1 MRQAKRSKF
10 EHTKMTRT
18 VTLLSL
24 CSPLLAAPAFLANAQ
39 PPSVPPAARES
50 IEWCDIWISHANE
63 TNLPRVLLIGDSIT
77 RAYYSKVEKH
87 LEGKAYVAR
96 LATSR
101 FISDPVLLQEITVV
115 LDNTKFDVIHFNNG
129 MHGWHH
135 SEKEYRAAFPQFL
148 STIKAHAPGAKL
160 IWASTT
166 TLKVSQPSDE
176 QKQASD
182 ERIAARNAIALEFIK
197 PQDIDVDDLNMLTRE
212 HPEYHSDNV
221 HFNEEGIDLQAAQ
234 VAAHIRKLLKR

>member
-1 MRQAKRSKF
+1 
-10 EHTKMTRT
+10 MTNTLARLMLFSLL
-18 VTLLSL
+18 VT
-24 CSPLLAAPAFLANAQ
+24 SPTFLRNAQ
-39 PPSVPPAARES
+39 PATVPPAARES

-101 FISDPVLLQEITVV
+101 FISDPVLLQEIAVV
-115 LDNTKFDVIHFNNG
+115 LDNTKFDIIHFNNG
-129 MHGWHH
+129 MHGWQHG
-135 SEKEYRAAFPQFL
+135 ENEYRAAFPQFL
-148 STIKAHAPGAKL
+148 STIKTHAPGAKL

-166 TLKVSQPSDE
+166 TLKVSKPSDE
-176 QKQASD
+176 QEQASD
-182 ERIAARNAIALEFIK
+182 QRIAARNAIALEFIK
-197 PQDIDVDDLNMLTRE
+197 PQDIDVDDLNMLTRG

-221 HFNEEGIDLQAAQ
+221 HFNQEGVDLQAVQ
-234 VAAHIRKLLKR
+234 VAAHIEKLLKP